1 MITREAIIAEA
12 RAWLGT
18 PWRHQ
23 ASVKDVGCDCI
34 GLVAGV
40 GQALGIPEAVRF
52 RADPRFRGYGRTPE
66 PNMLRAALAEYLN
79 VADDWRV
86 GDILLMRHEKQP
98 EPHHFGFLSAPSY
111 MIHAYA
117 QARKVVENR
126 IDDTWR
132 RRIVGAYR
140 FRGID

>member
-1 MITREAIIAEA
+1 MITREGIIAEA

-18 PWRHQ
+18 RWHHQ
-23 ASVKDVGCDCI
+23 ASRKGVGCDCI
-34 GLVAGV
+34 GLIAGV
-40 GQALGIPEAVRF
+40 ARELGVPEAAQFQR
-52 RADPRFRGYGRTPE
+52 DTRFRGYGRTPE
-66 PNMLRAALAEYLN
+66 PKMLRAAIAEYLDP
-79 VADDWRV
+79 AAEEIP
-86 GDILLMRHEKQP
+86 GDILLMRFDA
-98 EPHHFGFLSAPSY
+98 EPQHFGFLSSPDY

-140 FRGID
+140 FRGLE